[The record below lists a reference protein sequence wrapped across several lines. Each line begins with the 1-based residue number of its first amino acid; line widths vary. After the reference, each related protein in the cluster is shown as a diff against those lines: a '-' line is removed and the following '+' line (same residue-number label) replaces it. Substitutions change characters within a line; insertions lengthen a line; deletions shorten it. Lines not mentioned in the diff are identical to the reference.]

1 MQAPFRQPSP
11 KSPLLFCVLYI
22 RVKMLGVDGMKNLF
36 FFLNLF
42 VLFSLE
48 HFVDELM
55 RQQWWNHQK
64 RTEVEDLGFPDLEWL
79 LIYWICSH
87 EEEGKNHTANN
98 ERTQCISTKTKPNQ
112 AQNQTDRNP
121 SESWGR
127 LHLWNTEAKT
137 DPTGGIHR
145 YSQAGRQLP
154 LGSSAQKVRACGFCQ
169 GPGNL
174 DGPYREWTYSCTW
187 RSGSNSLLGT
197 PLSNFFFA
205 LFPVFHS

>member
-11 KSPLLFCVLYI
+11 KSPLLSCVLYT

-64 RTEVEDLGFPDLEWL
+64 RTEVEDLGFPDLEEKWL
-79 LIYWICSH
+79 LIYWFCSH

-98 ERTQCISTKTKPNQ
+98 GRTQCISTKTKPNQ
-112 AQNQTDRNP
+112 AQNQT
-121 SESWGR
+121 ET
-127 LHLWNTEAKT
+127 H
-137 DPTGGIHR
+137 
-145 YSQAGRQLP
+145 
-154 LGSSAQKVRACGFCQ
+154 QKVEVGYTCGTQRPRLTPREVSTDILKQ
-169 GPGNL
+169 G
-174 DGPYREWTYSCTW
+174 DS
-187 RSGSNSLLGT
+187 
-197 PLSNFFFA
+197 
-205 LFPVFHS
+205 FH

>member
-1 MQAPFRQPSP
+1 MGNITPKNKGSRREELIERKRVHCVSIVGCVTKAKTFNNAGSLQTALSQVPSSVLCSLH
-11 KSPLLFCVLYI
+11 KS
-22 RVKMLGVDGMKNLF
+22 KDAGSGWDEKSF
-36 FFLNLF
+36 FFFNLF

-121 SESWGR
+121 SES
-127 LHLWNTEAKT
+127 
-137 DPTGGIHR
+137 
-145 YSQAGRQLP
+145 
-154 LGSSAQKVRACGFCQ
+154 
-169 GPGNL
+169 
-174 DGPYREWTYSCTW
+174 
-187 RSGSNSLLGT
+187 
-197 PLSNFFFA
+197 
-205 LFPVFHS
+205 